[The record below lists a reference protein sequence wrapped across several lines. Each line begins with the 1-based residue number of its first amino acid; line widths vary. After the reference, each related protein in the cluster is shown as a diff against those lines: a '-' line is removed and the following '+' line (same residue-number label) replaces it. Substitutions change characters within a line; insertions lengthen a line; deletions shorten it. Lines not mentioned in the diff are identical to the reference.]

1 MAGPNDEKMK
11 VLVAEDDPASARL
24 LATSVKRLGYDAVSA
39 ANGRDAWYA
48 YLSERPRIV
57 VTDWMMPLMDGPE
70 LCHRIRGEGRTQYTY
85 IILLTALS
93 GKERYAEGMG
103 AGADDFITKP
113 LDLEVLRVRLKVAE
127 RILGLQTRVSDLRGL
142 LPICSYCKRIRDDE
156 GGWHNFESYVGAR
169 TNASFSHTLCP
180 ECAGKEDERNPAA

>member
-1 MAGPNDEKMK
+1 MADPIAEKIK

-24 LATSVKRLGYDAVSA
+24 LATSVRKLGYEVASA

-48 YLSERPRIV
+48 YISERPRIV
-57 VTDWMMPLMDGPE
+57 VTDWMMPLMDGTE
-70 LCHRIRGEGRTQYTY
+70 LCHRIRGEGRAQYTY

-93 GKERYAEGMG
+93 GKERFAEGMG

-127 RILGLQTRVSDLRGL
+127 RILSLQNRVSELRGL
-142 LPICSYCKRIRDDE
+142 LPICSYCKRIRADD
-156 GGWHNFESYVGAR
+156 GGWQDFEEYIGER
-169 TNASFSHTLCP
+169 TNTSFSHTLCP
-180 ECAGKEDERNPAA
+180 ECSKRNSERSSAA